1 MPPEPDDD
9 VLTIDLGAIVQFFR
23 EKRAFIAK
31 VTLGFALLGI
41 VSALLALPEFTSEA
55 RLMPELKSNLAG
67 NFSQFRS
74 LADLA
79 GVNIDNVGGEAE
91 AVRPDLYPNI
101 LQSTPFLMHVMAQK
115 VVDPDF
121 AQPVTV
127 EQYLLEK
134 AGKTPQG
141 KAQRIVYAWQRILA
155 PDPEKLRVVPDAQN
169 ISKAIR
175 MSRQQEELAK
185 SLKSRITSILDK
197 KTGII
202 TISVKMPDPVV
213 AATLARLTTEYLT
226 QYVVE
231 YRTEKSRQQA
241 EFLRQRVAEAKRR
254 YQSAEYALQSYRDRN
269 RNSFLNVARIDEQRL
284 QTEFTLTQQVYNE
297 LSRQMEQAQ
306 IKVREETPVFKLL
319 DPPQVP
325 NRRSEPKRTIMVLV
339 YTVLGAV
346 VGTVWAFL
354 RRGTWR
360 RYFGAGK
367 T

>member
-1 MPPEPDDD
+1 MPRTPDEDD

-23 EKRAFIAK
+23 EKKGFIAK
-31 VTLGFALLGI
+31 VAFVFALFGVLN
-41 VSALLALPEFTSEA
+41 ALLALPEFTSEA

-79 GVNIDNVGGEAE
+79 GINIDNMGGEAE

-101 LQSTPFLMHVMAQK
+101 LQSIPFLMHVMAQK

-141 KAQRIVYAWQRILA
+141 KAQAIVYAWQRILA
-155 PDPEKLRVVPDAQN
+155 PDPQKLRAVPDAKN

-185 SLKSRITSILDK
+185 GLKSRITSSLDK

-202 TISVKMPDPVV
+202 AITVKMPDPVV

-226 QYVVE
+226 QYVVD

-241 EFLRQRVAEAKRR
+241 DFLRQRVTESKRR
-254 YQSAEYALQSYRDRN
+254 YQSAEYALQNYRDRN

-297 LSRQMEQAQ
+297 LSRQLEQAR

-325 NRRSEPKRTIMVLV
+325 NRRSEPKRMIMVLV
-339 YTVLGAV
+339 YTVLGVV

-360 RYFGAGK
+360 RYVGAGK
-367 T
+367 